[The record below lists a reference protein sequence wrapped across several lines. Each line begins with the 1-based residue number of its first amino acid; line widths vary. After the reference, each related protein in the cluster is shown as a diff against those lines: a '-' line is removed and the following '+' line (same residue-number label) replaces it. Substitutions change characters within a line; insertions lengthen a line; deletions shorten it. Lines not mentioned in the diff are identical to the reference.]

1 MFILSLFIT
10 YILQYTILYI
20 NIITFGFNEKYYKIR
35 KIVWYMPRISD
46 EKIERISEQIVFY
59 LYGVFPKLVFTSDI
73 ARELARDEE
82 FVKRL
87 LLGLEE
93 KGLVLRVGKNSKGV
107 DYLKR
112 MRWRISN
119 RAHEIYSAA
128 WRLLLNIY
136 IGI

>member
-128 WRLLLNIY
+128 
-136 IGI
+136 